1 MSGSTTIVGTGS
13 FVPDKVLTNLDLEKM
28 VDTSDEWIMTRTG
41 IRERRIVDEG
51 MAASDL
57 ACKAAERALEAAGTS
72 PLEVDLIVVAT
83 ITPDMAFPS
92 TACLVQDRLGAKSA
106 AAFDISAACSGFVYG
121 LSVVD
126 QFIKSGTYK
135 TVLLI
140 GAETLSKIT
149 DWTDRNTCVLLGDG
163 AGAVVVKSTEEKSKG
178 ILSFYL
184 GADGSA
190 GDFLKIPAGGSRKP
204 PTHQTI
210 DDRLHYV
217 KMRGNELF
225 KVAVRVLVRAV
236 EEALSRSCLSKEE
249 VNLLIPHQANIRIIQ
264 AAAEKVGIPLSK
276 VYINVDRYGNTS
288 SASIAIALDEAV
300 RGGRI
305 KEGDIVVLDAFGGG
319 LTWGACVIRW

>member
-1 MSGSTTIVGTGS
+1 MSKSTTIVGTGS

-41 IRERRIVDEG
+41 IRERRVVDEK
-51 MAASDL
+51 MATSDL
-57 ACKAAERALEAAGTS
+57 AGEAAERALEAAGVS
-72 PLEVDLIVVAT
+72 PSEIDLIVVAT
-83 ITPDMAFPS
+83 ITPDMSFPS
-92 TACLVQDRLGAKSA
+92 TACLVQDKMGAKKA
-106 AAFDISAACSGFVYG
+106 AAFDISAACSGFIYG

-126 QFIKSGTYK
+126 QFIRNGTYD

-163 AGAVVVKSTEEKSKG
+163 AGAVILRPTEEDKG

-190 GDFLKIPAGGSRKP
+190 GDLLKLPAGGSRQP
-204 PTHQTI
+204 PTHETI
-210 DDRLHYV
+210 DKRLHYV

-225 KVAVRVLVRAV
+225 KVAVRVLVRAA
-236 EEALSRSCLSKEE
+236 EEALSRCNLSNEE
-249 VNLLIPHQANIRIIQ
+249 VSLLIPHQANIRIMQ
-264 AAAEKVGIPLSK
+264 AAAEKEGIPLSK
-276 VYINVDRYGNTS
+276 VYINVDKYGNTS

-300 RGGRI
+300 QEGRI

-319 LTWGACVIRW
+319 LTWGACVIKW

>member
-1 MSGSTTIVGTGS
+1 MSRFTIIVGTGS
-13 FVPDKVLTNLDLEKM
+13 CVPDKVLTNSDLEKM
-28 VDTSDEWIMTRTG
+28 VDTSNEWIMARTG
-41 IRERRIVDEG
+41 IRERRVVNAQ

-57 ACKAAERALEAAGTS
+57 AWKAAERALKAAGTS
-72 PLEVDLIVVAT
+72 PAEIDLIVVAT
-83 ITPDMAFPS
+83 VTPDMAFPS
-92 TACLVQDRLGAKSA
+92 TACLVQDKIGAKRA

-126 QFIKSGTYK
+126 QFIKNGTYE
-135 TVLLI
+135 TALLI

-163 AGAVVVKSTEEKSKG
+163 AGAVVVKSTEEEKG

-184 GADGSA
+184 GADGGA
-190 GDFLKIPAGGSRKP
+190 GDLLKLPAGGSRMP
-204 PTHQTI
+204 PTHETI
-210 DDRLHYV
+210 DNGLHYI

-225 KVAVRVLVRAV
+225 KVAVRVLVRAIQ
-236 EEALSRSCLSKEE
+236 EALSRIHLSSEE
-249 VNLLIPHQANIRIIQ
+249 ISLLIPHQANLRIIQ
-264 AAAEKVGIPLSK
+264 AMAEKAGIPLSK

-300 RGGRI
+300 REGRI